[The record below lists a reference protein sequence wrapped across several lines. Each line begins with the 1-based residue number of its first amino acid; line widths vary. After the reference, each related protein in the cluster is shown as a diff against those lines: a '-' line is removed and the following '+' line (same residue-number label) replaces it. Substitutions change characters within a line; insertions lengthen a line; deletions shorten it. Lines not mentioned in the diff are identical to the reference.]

1 MFGKLIKFGPLRF
14 FPTRPFPH
22 FTLHFSGDLKAM
34 EFAINMTKFF
44 LICLGSAFGGGARYL
59 LSGWVLSLFGVAF
72 PYSTIAVNVVGSFLI
87 GIVMHLGLTTEI
99 FSPTVRIVLATGV
112 LGGFTTYSSFNYE
125 TLQYFQDGEIGR
137 AVINVFIMV
146 FGCLVAGLL
155 GLGLAKRLI
164 GG

>member
-1 MFGKLIKFGPLRF
+1 
-14 FPTRPFPH
+14 
-22 FTLHFSGDLKAM
+22 
-34 EFAINMTKFF
+34 MTKFF
-44 LICLGSAFGGGARYL
+44 LICLGSAVGGGVRYL
-59 LSGWVLSLFGVAF
+59 VSGWALHVFGATF
-72 PYSTIAVNVVGSFLI
+72 PYSTLAVNFIGSFLL

-99 FSPTVRIVLATGV
+99 FSPTLRIVLATGV

-125 TLQYFQDGEIGR
+125 TLQYFQDGEIGPG
-137 AVINVFIMV
+137 VINVFVMV